1 MNKYSFELRIS
12 GNGRAMHIQV
22 FWDTVKI
29 FDINDMKNTHLASGA
44 VGMKNNGVTAEMEDL
59 VLTDF
64 EQNTLTSV

>member
-1 MNKYSFELRIS
+1 
-12 GNGRAMHIQV
+12 
-22 FWDTVKI
+22 VKI